1 MSEENKNDQ
10 PLEEKNNSPE
20 LQDNKNNDSQGADS
34 SDGQKNDA
42 GGEQNS
48 PEEKSQS
55 DRTPSEKQKENDPYS
70 FFRLSIDEPPK
81 DKKDD
86 KKGGN
91 SPHHFPFFPMLIF
104 TVLGLAFINMFLIP
118 KPDNSIPFSQFR
130 ALVESG
136 EIVSVEMGENTFTGY
151 GPLAAENEE
160 NAEEAE
166 PSVLGIPQL
175 PWKKIQ
181 RSQAETRRVYRTTGV
196 LMPSFVNLLDEK
208 GIEYKFVIKQSSWF
222 LQLLLNLGFP
232 VALLLIMYFLVFRK
246 MGGTGGMGSIFG
258 AGGSRAKAVEEGK
271 VKTRF
276 ADVAGVDEAK
286 DELVEVVDF
295 LKSPKK
301 YTDIGGK
308 IPKGVLLVGPP
319 GTGKTLLARAVAGE
333 AGVPFFSIS
342 GSDFVEMFVGVGA
355 SRVRDLF
362 RQAREKAPCIV
373 FIDEIDALGK
383 SRMNGFGGGN
393 DEREQT
399 LNQLLVEMD
408 GFENEKGLIILAAT
422 NRADILDPALLRPG
436 RFDRQVPVEKPDVK
450 GREAILRIHAK
461 NVKLDNDVDFTSV
474 AHGTVGFA
482 GADLANVVN
491 EAALLAVRNG
501 RKKVTMSDFNEAIDK
516 VSIGLKK
523 KSRKDN
529 KKEMRLVSVHETGHA
544 LIGAFTPDFPPVNK
558 ITVVPRSHGVGGFT
572 QYREE
577 EEKNFMTRRDI
588 INEVDSCLGGRAAEE
603 VLLDDISTGAS
614 NDIARATDL
623 IKRMITDYG
632 MSDKFKNMT
641 LGKGVLGHA
650 GSDPNIYREFS
661 EETQRY
667 IDEEIARI
675 MDERYEHVVSV
686 LKEHKDLL
694 EYISGR
700 LLEVETMD
708 GKEFYDI
715 VKGEAHCRELAQNSA
730 AQTVD
735 GSAQ

>member
-1 MSEENKNDQ
+1 M
-10 PLEEKNNSPE
+10 
-20 LQDNKNNDSQGADS
+20 A
-34 SDGQKNDA
+34 
-42 GGEQNS
+42 
-48 PEEKSQS
+48 
-55 DRTPSEKQKENDPYS
+55 
-70 FFRLSIDEPPK
+70 
-81 DKKDD
+81 DKKDS
-86 KKGGN
+86 KKDDNEFDPYNFFKLAESDNKKDGN
-91 SPHHFPFFPMLIF
+91 NNKKKRFPFWGVMIFILI
-104 TVLGLAFINMFLIP
+104 LL
-118 KPDNSIPFSQFR
+118 SIADILFMGKGNVSIEFSKFK

-136 EIVSVEMGENTFTGY
+136 EIQEVEIGDSYYLGY
-151 GPLAAENEE
+151 GPEIITDTSGAK
-160 NAEEAE
+160 
-166 PSVLGIPQL
+166 GIALFKPEQ
-175 PWKKIQ
+175 K
-181 RSQAETRRVYRTTGV
+181 TRKTYRTAGYP
-196 LMPSFVNLLDEK
+196 MNSFIELLDEK
-208 GIEYKFVIKQSSWF
+208 GVTYKFVEKQNNYIIS
-222 LQLLLNLGFP
+222 
-232 VALLLIMYFLVFRK
+232 LIMNMVIPFGLILLVYFLIFRK
-246 MGGTGGMGSIFG
+246 MTGGAGGGMGSIFG
-258 AGGSRAKAVEEGK
+258 AGQSRAKAVEEGK

-295 LKSPKK
+295 LKEPKK
-301 YTDIGGK
+301 YTEIGGK

-362 RQAREKAPCIV
+362 KQAREKAPCIV

-450 GREAILRIHAK
+450 GREEILRIHAK
-461 NVKLDNDVDFTSV
+461 NVKLDSDVDFTSI
-474 AHGTVGFA
+474 AHGTTGFA

-491 EAALLAVRNG
+491 EAALLAVRNK
-501 RKKVTMSDFNEAIDK
+501 RKKVTMEDFNEAIDK

-544 LIGAFTPDFPPVNK
+544 LVAAFTPEHEPVNK

-572 QYREE
+572 QYREA
-577 EEKNFMTRRDI
+577 EEKNFMTRKDL
-588 INEVDSCLGGRAAEE
+588 INEVDSLMGGRAAEE
-603 VLLDDISTGAS
+603 IMLDDISTGAS
-614 NDIARATDL
+614 NDIARATE
-623 IKRMITDYG
+623 IVKSMITDFG
-632 MSDKFKNMT
+632 MSEKFRNMT
-641 LGKGVLGHA
+641 LGKGVLGNR
-650 GSDPNIYREFS
+650 GGEPNLVREFS
-661 EETQRY
+661 EDTQKY

-675 MDERYEHVVSV
+675 MDERYSYVKNLLS
-686 LKEHKDLL
+686 EHKDLL
-694 EYISGR
+694 DFIANR
-700 LLEVETMD
+700 LLEIETME

-715 VKGEAHCRELAQNSA
+715 VNGEAHCRILASPENVENS
-730 AQTVD
+730 VEE
-735 GSAQ
+735 

>member
-1 MSEENKNDQ
+1 MSNENKKPVKKDKDNN
-10 PLEEKNNSPE
+10 ENEK
-20 LQDNKNNDSQGADS
+20 
-34 SDGQKNDA
+34 
-42 GGEQNS
+42 
-48 PEEKSQS
+48 
-55 DRTPSEKQKENDPYS
+55 DPYN
-70 FFRLSIDEPPK
+70 FFKFVGPEDDDDKK
-81 DKKDD
+81 DKKG
-86 KKGGN
+86 KRKR
-91 SPHHFPFFPMLIF
+91 FPFWGLMIAVF
-104 TVLGLAFINMFLIP
+104 LAFLVADMFLIG
-118 KPDNSIPFSQFR
+118 KSEDLIDFSEFK
-130 ALVESG
+130 ALVENG
-136 EIVSVEMGENTFTGY
+136 QIVNVEIGDTYFVGY
-151 GPLAAENEE
+151 GPAEITDESSSSKGLSLFKV
-160 NAEEAE
+160 
-166 PSVLGIPQL
+166 PSQ
-175 PWKKIQ
+175 K
-181 RSQAETRRVYRTTGV
+181 TRRTYKTVGV
-196 LMPSFVNLLDEK
+196 LMANFVELLDEK
-208 GIEYKFVIKQSSWF
+208 GVSYKFVAKSNNYL
-222 LQLLLNLGFP
+222 LQLFLNL
-232 VALLLIMYFLVFRK
+232 LIPFGLIFLMYFFVFRR
-246 MGGTGGMGSIFG
+246 MGGSGGGMGSLFG
-258 AGGSRAKAVEEGK
+258 VGGGKSKAVEEGK

-276 ADVAGVDEAK
+276 PDVAGVDEAK
-286 DELVEVVDF
+286 EELVEVVDF

-362 RQAREKAPCIV
+362 RQAREKAPCII

-383 SRMNGFGGGN
+383 TRVNGFGGGN

-450 GREAILRIHAK
+450 GREAILKIHSK
-461 NVKLDNDVDFTSV
+461 NVKLDSDVDFVSV
-474 AHGTVGFA
+474 AHGTTGFA

-501 RKKVTMSDFNEAIDK
+501 RKKVSMQDFNEAIDK

-544 LIGAFTPDFPPVNK
+544 LVGAFTPGHEPVNK

-577 EEKNFMTRRDI
+577 EEKNFLTRQDL
-588 INEVDSCLGGRAAEE
+588 INEVDSMLGGRAAEQI
-603 VLLDDISTGAS
+603 VLGDISTGAS
-614 NDIARATDL
+614 NDIARATD
-623 IKRMITDYG
+623 IVKQMIVDFG

-641 LGKGVLGHA
+641 LGKGVLGNRS
-650 GSDPNIYREFS
+650 GEPNLVREFS
-661 EETQRY
+661 EETQNY
-667 IDEEIARI
+667 IDGEIARI
-675 MDERYEHVVSV
+675 MDERYNHV
-686 LKEHKDLL
+686 LTLLTEHKALL
-694 EYISGR
+694 EYIADR
-700 LLEVETMD
+700 LLDIETME

-715 VKGEAHCRELAQNSA
+715 VNGEKHCLEIAAGAKPEENSGENTA
-730 AQTVD
+730 EHSDSVSDSDEKKFGENSENSEATEEK
-735 GSAQ
+735 SE